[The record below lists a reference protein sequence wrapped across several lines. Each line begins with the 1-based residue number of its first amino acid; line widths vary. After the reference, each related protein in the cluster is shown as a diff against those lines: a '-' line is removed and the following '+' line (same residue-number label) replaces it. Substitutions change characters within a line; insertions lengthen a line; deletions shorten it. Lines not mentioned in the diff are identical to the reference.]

1 MRVLGVLIILA
12 GFVLFAQRQYLPT
25 LICFGIGAVF
35 LGKPKPEEK
44 PPEEEEVPEVD
55 PPDGEY
61 VRVNAPVAK
70 VRTVQ
75 TDYRRL
81 AFPVDGVM
89 KNNDDGS
96 SRQEILTRL
105 SSGEDVSIAK
115 IWFDDYLFDGKLSI
129 RVMTDEGCVGT
140 IRQKDVA
147 TVRGYFGKKVHMIY
161 LEISR
166 MNDTEPAV
174 YRADVVIIEDGEKKV
189 EEEAE

>member
-1 MRVLGVLIILA
+1 MRILGALIILA
-12 GFVLFAQRQYLPT
+12 GFVLFAQRQYLPM

-35 LGKPKPEEK
+35 LGKPKAEEM
-44 PPEEEEVPEVD
+44 PEEEEGIPEID

-61 VRVNAPVAK
+61 VRVNAPLAK
-70 VRTVQ
+70 VRTLQ

-96 SRQEILTRL
+96 SRQESLNRL
-105 SSGEDVSIAK
+105 SSGDEVSIAK
-115 IWFDDYLFDGKLSI
+115 LWFDDYLFDGKLSI

-140 IRQKDVA
+140 IRAKDVA
-147 TVRGYFGKKVHMIY
+147 TVRSYFGKKVHMIY

-166 MNDTEPAV
+166 MNDTEPSV
-174 YRADVVIIEDGEKKV
+174 YRADVVIIEDGEKK
-189 EEEAE
+189 EEEETE